1 MVREWLIK
9 PKLLVFL
16 PLLLLLI
23 IAVACGAEATPV
35 PQPTA
40 TPQPVAPTA
49 TPQPILS
56 PQDIASLVSEAVKG
70 AVPPPA
76 EVVSAAE
83 IKSLVETAVAAAA
96 PKGATAEDVKQLVEA
111 GVAAVKAEAISKA
124 EVAAQVT
131 QAITEATAKLPK
143 PVSAGEIEKIVKAAI
158 PATPTPAPTATP
170 AAALDPRALVAAAR
184 YGGVVP
190 MSAFAEPNN
199 HDPHQSRGNHDSH
212 AISPAYNQLTEYNPI
227 DGRQTEIV
235 GDLAESWE
243 VSDGGKT
250 ITFTLRQGVK
260 WHDGKPF
267 TVDDAFF
274 SLNRMIE
281 EGAVRPKTS
290 LLNQYIDRIEQVD
303 QNRVAVHLQFPS
315 DAFMRVLVTDY
326 MKIVPKHVL
335 DAGVD
340 INIFENAVGTGPFT
354 PVQLVKGLSVEF
366 TKNPNYFV
374 EEQPFFDGIKGFFIA
389 DKSAEIAAFKTER
402 VLMGMS
408 GVSHLEVVDVLALRK
423 DNDFMS
429 RFTIR
434 LVPSGAA
441 QGFTVNVNVKPFDD
455 PRVRKAFHL
464 ALHRQPIVE
473 FTGKGQW
480 FIGTPMFL
488 SSQFAL
494 PLEEILTIPGYREL
508 DGKKHPEDI
517 AEAQRLLAE
526 AGVTPGTKFTLKF
539 PDTQHFPAMA
549 ILIKEQF
556 KDVLGIDF
564 EIRNLPVP
572 TWFTEMIQ
580 GDFETGLTGV
590 APVILDPDDKFTLM
604 YSDTSRNFSNHNDP
618 EVIALLAKVRVET
631 NFETRK
637 ALAYDMQRLVL
648 HGSPATYELLSHPF
662 QAPVSRRIHNYVP
675 TPVLAIVQKHAHEWL
690 EQR

>member
-16 PLLLLLI
+16 PLLLLLL

-96 PKGATAEDVKQLVEA
+96 PKGATAEDVKQLVDA

-131 QAITEATAKLPK
+131 KAITEATAKLPK

-190 MSAFAEPNN
+190 MDGFGQPNN

-212 AISPAYNQLTEYNPI
+212 SISPVYNQLTEYNPI

-235 GDLAESWE
+235 GDLAESWV
-243 VSDGGKT
+243 VSDDGKAM
-250 ITFTLRQGVK
+250 TFTLRQGVK
-260 WHDGKPF
+260 WHDGKPL
-267 TVDDAFF
+267 TIDDAVF

-290 LLNQYIDRIEQVD
+290 QLTKYIDRIEKVD
-303 QNRVAVHLQFPS
+303 QNRVAIHLQNPS
-315 DAFMRVLVTDY
+315 DAFQRILVTDY

-354 PVQLVKGLSVEF
+354 PVRFVKGVSVEMAR
-366 TKNPNYFV
+366 NPDYFV
-374 EEQPFFDGIKGFFIA
+374 KEQPFFDGIKGFYIA
-389 DKSAEIAAFKTER
+389 DKSAVIAAFRTER

-408 GVSHLEVVDVLALRK
+408 GASHLEVLDVLALRA
-423 DNDFMS
+423 DDDFMS

-434 LVPSGAA
+434 LVRSGAA
-441 QGFTVNVNVKPFDD
+441 QAFTVNVNVPPFDD

-464 ALHRQPIVE
+464 ALYRQQIVE

-480 FIGTPMFL
+480 FLGTPMFL
-488 SSQFAL
+488 SSPFAL
-494 PLEEILTIPGYREL
+494 PLEEIVTIPGYREL
-508 DGKKHPEDI
+508 DGKKHPDDI

-556 KDVLGIDF
+556 KEYLGIEF
-564 EIRNLPVP
+564 EIRNLPIP

-580 GDFETGLTGV
+580 GDFETGLTG
-590 APVILDPDDKFTLM
+590 ASAIILDPDDKFTLM
-604 YSDTSRNFSNHNDP
+604 YSDTSRNFSTYTDP
-618 EVIALLAKVRVET
+618 EIDALLDKVRVET
-631 NFETRK
+631 DFEKRK
-637 ALAYDMQRLVL
+637 ALAYEMQRLVL
-648 HGSPATYELLSHPF
+648 HGSPATFEILSHPF
-662 QAPVSRRIHNYVP
+662 QAPVSRRIHNYVS
-675 TPVLAIVQKHAHEWL
+675 TPVLAIIQKHAHEWL
-690 EQR
+690 EQK